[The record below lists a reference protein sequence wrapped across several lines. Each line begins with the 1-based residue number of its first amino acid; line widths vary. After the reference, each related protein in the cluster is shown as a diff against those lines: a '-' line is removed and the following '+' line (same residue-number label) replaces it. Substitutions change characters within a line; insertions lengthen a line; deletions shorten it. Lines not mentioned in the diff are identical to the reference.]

1 MNTALKLIA
10 QPIFKFIKTESSS
23 GIILIICAAF
33 AMFVANSPYS
43 SSYFD
48 LLEKKFFHLS
58 VLHWINDALM
68 AIFFFV
74 VGLEIKRELVVG
86 ELKTLKKATLPILS
100 ALGGMLVPALFY
112 WTLNK
117 NGSGANGW
125 AIPMATDIAFAL
137 GVLSLFG
144 SRVPINLKI
153 FLLAIAIVDD
163 IGAVLV
169 IAFFYTEQIKSL
181 GLLIAFGAFLAVFAS
196 QHLKFKNYLIYVGI
210 GAIAWYGILS
220 SGVHATIAGVILG
233 MITPYSFPVNKAGD
247 TFSPVDNL
255 IHYLHPVVGFFIMP
269 VFALSNA
276 GVNLGETNLAEIFAN
291 DVSLGII
298 LGLVFGKPIG
308 IFIFSFIPVKLGFSK
323 LPDQINWTG
332 LLSLSCLA
340 GIGFTMS
347 IFISNLSL
355 STGDIVFAKVG
366 IIVASLISASLGV
379 IALSIKLRSLAQR

>member
-1 MNTALKLIA
+1 MKAVFNRFTH
-10 QPIFKFIKTESSS
+10 PIVKFIKTESSS
-23 GIILIICAAF
+23 GIILICCAAL
-33 AMFVANSPYS
+33 AMFVANSS
-43 SSYFD
+43 FSADYFNF
-48 LLEKKFFHLS
+48 LEKKIFNLS

-74 VGLEIKRELVVG
+74 VGLEIKREIVAG

-100 ALGGMLVPALFY
+100 AVGGMLVPALFY

-117 NGSGANGW
+117 DGSGANGW

-169 IAFFYTEQIKSL
+169 IALFYTEEIKML
-181 GLLIAFGAFLAVFAS
+181 GLLIAFGSVLAVFAC
-196 QHLKFKNYLIYVGI
+196 QLLKVKNYLAYIAI
-210 GAIAWYGILS
+210 GSVAWYGILT

-233 MITPYSFPVNKAGD
+233 MITPYSFPLNKQGD

-276 GVNLGETNLAEIFAN
+276 GVSLGETNLAQIFNN

-298 LGLVFGKPIG
+298 LGLVLGKPIG
-308 IFIFSFIPVKLGFSK
+308 IFIFSFIPVKLGISK

-355 STGDIVFAKVG
+355 SPEDIVFAKVG
-366 IIVASLISASLGV
+366 VIVASLMSGLFGI
-379 IALSIKLRSLAQR
+379 IALAIKLKR